1 MKLSRFLVP
10 IGILLTLTALAHR
23 YVWLRLVRDAAWPP
37 PVFWALTTIIIVM
50 GVTIPFLFVLMRSAP
65 RAWVKPISWVGY
77 SWMGILFYLLLFS
90 GLGDLAKGMAWLF
103 QMSPQS
109 PEAQWMWN
117 RTTAVGIVFF
127 ASTLG
132 LIGLFTVF
140 GGFKIRRVE
149 VPLEKLPTDADGFTI
164 ALLSDIHVGPTV
176 GRAFIENMVRETNAL
191 QPDLIAITGDLVDG
205 SVEQLAEHV
214 EPMRHLKAKYGV
226 FFVTGNHEYYS
237 GVEAWVEH
245 LQNLGIQVLRNE
257 HSSIGGFF
265 DLAGVD
271 DYTAARM
278 HPDHGQDISKA
289 VSGRNPQVPLVLMA
303 HQPKAAPEAVQ
314 FGVDLQLSG
323 HVHGGQIAPF
333 QWLTRLDQPLVR
345 GLYRRDKSWIY
356 VSEGTGYWGPPMR
369 VGTRCEIALLT
380 LRNAKKMP
388 RPRGQG

>member
-10 IGILLTLTALAHR
+10 IAIMLTLTALVHR
-23 YVWLRLVRDAAWPP
+23 YIWLRLVRDAAWPT
-37 PVFWALTTIIIVM
+37 PVFWILTAIIVAM
-50 GVTIPFLFVLMRSAP
+50 GITIPMLFVFMRSAP
-65 RAWVKPISWVGY
+65 RGLIKPISWVGY
-77 SWMGILFYLLLFS
+77 SWMGMLFYLFLFS
-90 GLGDLAKGMAWLF
+90 ALGDLVKGVAWVFDLG
-103 QMSPQS
+103 PQNAN
-109 PEAQWMWN
+109 AQWAWN
-117 RTTAVGIVFF
+117 RTIAISI
-127 ASTLG
+127 AALAPILG
-132 LIGLFTVF
+132 LIGLFTVM

-149 VPLEKLPTDADGFTI
+149 VPLEKLPAEADGFTI

-176 GRAFIENMVRETNAL
+176 GRTFIEKMVRETNAL

-205 SVEQLAEHV
+205 TVEQLAEHV

-237 GVEAWVEH
+237 GVEPWVEH
-245 LQNLGIQVLRNE
+245 LQNLGIEVLRNE

-278 HPDHGQDISKA
+278 HPEHGQDISKA

-380 LRNAKKMP
+380 LRRAEPNSVSKP
-388 RPRGQG
+388 V